1 MTHTL
6 RASRMTHTLF
16 KQADTCRCNN
26 VATHALPASF
36 LRFFVFLRS
45 AAPWARLGQFGA
57 AWANPALRSI
67 EISSDCIFMPR
78 RSRFHM
84 HWRTHTRHMLDTC
97 PTHAQHMFGKPALCW
112 RCMAV
117 WRTATIAIHC
127 KDKGATR
134 IKAQHGQSKPE
145 NNYSCHNPKTMQ
157 YSCHNPKR

>member
-6 RASRMTHTLF
+6 RGSRMTHTLF

-57 AWANPALRSI
+57 AWAVSHAPQVALPYALA
-67 EISSDCIFMPR
+67 DTYPP
-78 RSRFHM
+78 HA
-84 HWRTHTRHMLDTC
+84 RHMSDTC
-97 PTHAQHMFGKPALCW
+97 STHVWQAG
-112 RCMAV
+112 AV
-117 WRTATIAIHC
+117 LEMHDGVENGYDC
-127 KDKGATR
+127 DSLQDKDATR

-145 NNYSCHNPKTMQ
+145 DNYSCHNQKTMQ